1 MLHFCLDCYGI
12 CLVDGQRFDDR
23 RSDVNPLEQSLLL
36 LPLQRTTSPTSSK
49 DLGQRNGRQ
58 Q

>member
-12 CLVDGQRFDDR
+12 GLVDGQRFDDR

-49 DLGQRNGRQ
+49 DLDPRNGRQ